1 VEIIN
6 QTISQYIWTVPVALA
21 LIAVFQILYLI
32 WLAKAPTRKETPRP
46 TAPIMPNIGGPV
58 RENLAPVAQQVE
70 RPAPMMDSVRTITTA
85 PAIATAP
92 QSFARPV
99 EGVGKLI
106 VMSGLKDRSEIAL
119 PSENFSVGRFY
130 NPANNILIAMDE
142 KSVSR
147 KHATFICDERI
158 REYYLVDTHS
168 SFGTFIMLNGFFE
181 KIPPNK
187 QERVYNED
195 IVRFGNAVTVRL
207 VLPCETRSAMTRL

>member
-1 VEIIN
+1 MDIIN
-6 QTISQYIWTVPVALA
+6 QYISQYIWTVPVALA

-58 RENLAPVAQQVE
+58 RESLAPVAQQVE
-70 RPAPMMDSVRTITTA
+70 RPAPIMIDAVRTIAAA
-85 PAIATAP
+85 PAPAS
-92 QSFARPV
+92 QSFSRPV
-99 EGVGKLI
+99 ESVGKLI
-106 VMSGLKDRSEIAL
+106 VMGGLKDRSEIAL

-181 KIPPNK
+181 QIPPNK
-187 QERVYNED
+187 QERIYNED

-207 VLPCETRSAMTRL
+207 VLPCETRAAMTRL